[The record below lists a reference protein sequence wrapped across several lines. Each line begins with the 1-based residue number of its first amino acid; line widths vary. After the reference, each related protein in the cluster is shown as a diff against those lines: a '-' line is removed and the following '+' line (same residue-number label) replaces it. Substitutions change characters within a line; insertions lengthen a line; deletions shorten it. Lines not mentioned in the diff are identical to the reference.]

1 MSKLAIISD
10 LHADINHFEE
20 TELKLLLETLQEE
33 KITRLHFA
41 GDSANKIEQTLAIN
55 DYFRKH
61 GLETTFNLGNHEMGS
76 IAGEEMIEHYP
87 DSHFLNLRYLPLND
101 STVLLGLNG
110 WYDYQFSDLQDQEKI
125 AAMKRLYW
133 YDRIITR
140 SGDDPTVNQRI
151 LGQLD
156 SVLGNLAKEQYQVIL
171 ATHFVPQDQFIVRLE
186 GQYQMWNQ
194 LNAFLGSASLGK
206 LLNRYDNISD
216 VVFGHTHRRFDARQI
231 EGTRYH
237 CRPLGYY
244 YEWRLTRDFVLK
256 NQLVEEYNPMKLRG
270 VLRNHREAFQAYRL
284 EHLKQE
290 FQQAMTVIAY

>member
-1 MSKLAIISD
+1 MGKLAIISD

-20 TELKLLLETLQEE
+20 TELNLLLETLQEK

-41 GDSANKIEQTLAIN
+41 GDSANKIEQTLTIN
-55 DYFRKH
+55 EYFRKH
-61 GLETTFNLGNHEMGS
+61 GLDTTFNLGNHEMGS
-76 IAGEEMIEHYP
+76 IAGEEMIEYYP
-87 DSHFLNLRYLPLND
+87 DSHFLNFRYLPLND

-110 WYDYQFSDLQDQEKI
+110 WYDYQFSELQDQEKI
-125 AAMKRLYW
+125 ASMKRLYW

-151 LGQLD
+151 LQQLD
-156 SVLGNLAKEQYQVIL
+156 SVLQNLEKAQYRVIL
-171 ATHFVPQDQFIVRLE
+171 ATHFVPQEQFIVRLE
-186 GQYQMWNQ
+186 GQYQIWNQ
-194 LNAFLGSASLGK
+194 LNAFLGSASLGE
-206 LLNRYDNISD
+206 LLNRYNNISD
-216 VVFGHTHRRFDARQI
+216 VVFGHTHRRFDEQLI
-231 EGTRYH
+231 QGTRYH

-244 YEWRLTRDFVLK
+244 YEWRLTRDFVLN

-270 VLRNHREAFQAYRL
+270 VLRKHQEAFQAYKS

>member
-1 MSKLAIISD
+1 MSKLAVISD

-20 TELKLLLETLQEE
+20 TELNILLETLQE
-33 KITRLHFA
+33 KNITRLHFA
-41 GDSANKIEQTLAIN
+41 GDSANKIEQTLTIN
-55 DYFRKH
+55 AYFRKH

-125 AAMKRLYW
+125 ASMKRLYW
-133 YDRIITR
+133 YDRVITR
-140 SGDDPTVNQRI
+140 SGDDPTVNHRI
-151 LGQLD
+151 LQQLD
-156 SVLGNLAKEQYQVIL
+156 SVLQDLANAQYQVIL
-171 ATHFVPQDQFIVRLE
+171 ATHFVPQEQFIVRLE
-186 GQYQMWNQ
+186 GQYQIWNQ

-206 LLNRYDNISD
+206 LLNHYDNISD

-231 EGTRYH
+231 NGTRYH

-270 VLRNHREAFQAYRL
+270 VLRNHREDFQAYRL

>member
-1 MSKLAIISD
+1 MGKLAIISD

-20 TELKLLLETLQEE
+20 TELNLLLETLQEK

-41 GDSANKIEQTLAIN
+41 GDSANKIEQTLTIN
-55 DYFRKH
+55 EYFRKH
-61 GLETTFNLGNHEMGS
+61 GLDTTFNLGNHEMGS

-87 DSHFLNLRYLPLND
+87 DSHFLNFRYLPLND

-110 WYDYQFSDLQDQEKI
+110 WYDYQFSELQDQEKI
-125 AAMKRLYW
+125 ASMKRLYW

-151 LGQLD
+151 LQQLD
-156 SVLGNLAKEQYQVIL
+156 SVLQNLEKAQYRVIL
-171 ATHFVPQDQFIVRLE
+171 ATHFVPQKQFIVRLE
-186 GQYQMWNQ
+186 GQYQIWNQ
-194 LNAFLGSASLGK
+194 LNAFLGSASLGE
-206 LLNRYDNISD
+206 LLNRYNNISD
-216 VVFGHTHRRFDARQI
+216 VVFGHTHRRFDEQLI
-231 EGTRYH
+231 QGTRYH

-244 YEWRLTRDFVLK
+244 YEWRLTRDFVLN

-270 VLRNHREAFQAYRL
+270 VLRKHQEAFQAYKS

>member
-1 MSKLAIISD
+1 MSKLAVISD

-20 TELKLLLETLQEE
+20 TELNILLETLQE
-33 KITRLHFA
+33 KNITRLHFA
-41 GDSANKIEQTLAIN
+41 GDSANKIEQTLTIN
-55 DYFRKH
+55 AYFRKH

-125 AAMKRLYW
+125 ASMKRLYW
-133 YDRIITR
+133 YDRVITR
-140 SGDDPTVNQRI
+140 SGDDPTVNHRI
-151 LGQLD
+151 LQQLD
-156 SVLGNLAKEQYQVIL
+156 SVLQDLANAQYQVIL
-171 ATHFVPQDQFIVRLE
+171 ATHFVPQEQFIVRLE
-186 GQYQMWNQ
+186 GQYQIWNQ

-206 LLNRYDNISD
+206 LLNHYDNISD

-231 EGTRYH
+231 NGTRYH

-270 VLRNHREAFQAYRL
+270 VLRTHREDFQAYRL

>member
-1 MSKLAIISD
+1 MSKLAVISD

-20 TELKLLLETLQEE
+20 TELNILLETLQE
-33 KITRLHFA
+33 KNITRLHFA
-41 GDSANKIEQTLAIN
+41 GDSANKIEQTLSIN
-55 DYFRKH
+55 AYFRKH

-125 AAMKRLYW
+125 ASMKRLYW
-133 YDRIITR
+133 YDRVITR

-151 LGQLD
+151 LQQLD
-156 SVLGNLAKEQYQVIL
+156 SVLQDLANAQYQVIL
-171 ATHFVPQDQFIVRLE
+171 ATHFVPQEQFIVRLE
-186 GQYQMWNQ
+186 GQYQIWNQ

-206 LLNRYDNISD
+206 LLNHYDNISD

-231 EGTRYH
+231 NGTRYH

-270 VLRNHREAFQAYRL
+270 VLRNHRKDFQAYRL